1 LVSDSDVALIAALER
16 PGTHRVA
23 VTGVGAG
30 RCRHLG
36 YRLPRRALAVA
47 ALAAGISVGPV
58 DAGTAW
64 GSTTVNATFHVPASV
79 QTNPCFAG
87 DWLNLS
93 GDIHVVITTTASNGG
108 YHVDDH
114 LNSLLSG
121 VSITTG
127 TKYVNSEDQDHSWFA
142 GAPFPV
148 IESETHDFDLI
159 SQSAAANYVLHV
171 TMHAT
176 VDAQGV
182 PAAVVDNYRMDCTG

>member
-1 LVSDSDVALIAALER
+1 LVSESDVALIAAVEKS
-16 PGTHRVA
+16 GTDGVA
-23 VTGVGAG
+23 VTAVAAG
-30 RCRHLG
+30 RCRRRG
-36 YRLPRRALAVA
+36 YRLPRRALAVG
-47 ALAAGISVGPV
+47 ALAAGISAGPV
-58 DAGTAW
+58 GAGAAW

-93 GDIHVVITTTASNGG
+93 GDIHVVITTTTSNGG
-108 YHVDDH
+108 YHVDNH

-142 GAPFPV
+142 GAPFPA
-148 IESETHDFDLI
+148 IETETHDFDLV

-171 TMHAT
+171 TMHTT
-176 VDAQGV
+176 VDGQGV